1 MHAKYLLCISG
12 MALAVLMAVP
22 REAIG
27 ACSFNST
34 VGVSFGAYR
43 FFDATPTDSTG
54 SITYTC
60 LLQFSPITIDLSKGS
75 APTYVPRQM
84 RKGTDTLNYNLYLDA
99 SRVSIWGTVPADR
112 RAMARYRRRS
122 SRPLPSRSTVA
133 YPPARMSGSAPTR
146 TRGRLRLIFKASSN
160 EPPHCPVSGSAMS
173 APALPGLL
181 VV

>member
-1 MHAKYLLCISG
+1 MQAKYLLYISG

-60 LLQFSPITIDLSKGS
+60 LLQFSPITIHLSKGS

-84 RKGTDTLNYNLYLDA
+84 RQGTDTLDYNLYLDA
-99 SRVSIWGTVPADR
+99 SRVSIWGDGTGG
-112 RAMARYRRRS
+112 S
-122 SRPLPSRSTVA
+122 SRYGPISPPLLGAPVTVTI
-133 YPPARMSGSAPTR
+133 YGRIPASQNVRIGSYTD
-146 TRGRLRLIFKASSN
+146 TVTVTINF
-160 EPPHCPVSGSAMS
+160 
-173 APALPGLL
+173 
-181 VV
+181 

>member
-84 RKGTDTLNYNLYLDA
+84 RKGIDTLNYNLYLDA
-99 SRVSIWGTVPADR
+99 SRVSIWGDGTGG
-112 RAMARYRRRS
+112 S
-122 SRPLPSRSTVA
+122 SRYGPISPPLITPVTVTI
-133 YPPARMSGSAPTR
+133 YGRIPASQNVRIGSYTD
-146 TRGRLRLIFKASSN
+146 TGTVTINF
-160 EPPHCPVSGSAMS
+160 
-173 APALPGLL
+173 
-181 VV
+181 

>member
-99 SRVSIWGTVPADR
+99 SRVSIWGDGTGG
-112 RAMARYRRRS
+112 S
-122 SRPLPSRSTVA
+122 SRYGPISPPLITPVTVTI
-133 YPPARMSGSAPTR
+133 YGRIPASQNVRIGSYTD
-146 TRGRLRLIFKASSN
+146 TGTVTINF
-160 EPPHCPVSGSAMS
+160 
-173 APALPGLL
+173 
-181 VV
+181 